1 MLNNVY
7 IIGLACFILGVLTG
21 LIVWYWNSLYRHNSK
36 REKMLMKVMNK
47 LPDEYAKYMKE
58 VEERNKE
65 KLKFFKS
72 PDFQKLYEKIFNE
85 VQRKGTIDNE
95 HLGYCEQEFSITYAE
110 FIDFATIIDL
120 AIKEREEDS
129 SATWDNDIKRYKEL
143 TIYWMHGQGTAIQI
157 YETKKG
163 RWQ

>member
-1 MLNNVY
+1 MLNNIY
-7 IIGLACFILGVLTG
+7 IIGPLYFIIGLLTG
-21 LIVWYWNSLYRHNSK
+21 LLIWYLNSSRRQSIKH
-36 REKMLMKVMNK
+36 EKILMKVMDK
-47 LPDEYAKYMKE
+47 LPNEYATYMKE

-85 VQRKGTIDNE
+85 VQRKGTIDDE
-95 HLGYCEQEFSITYAE
+95 HLGYSEQEFSITYAE